1 MRKTDSFWDSSA
13 LVPLCVNQAATVF
26 SQTALRTKSLTVW
39 WGTPV
44 EMVAAFCRLHRDG
57 KITQQEFQA
66 AIRRLEELREGWAE
80 VSPAER
86 VRELAQGLVESHPLR
101 AADAMQLAAALV
113 WSAAS
118 PRGRPFVS
126 LDQRLAATAA
136 DEGFE
141 VLTL

>member
-1 MRKTDSFWDSSA
+1 
-13 LVPLCVNQAATVF
+13 VPLCVNQAATVF

-80 VSPAER
+80 VPPAER
-86 VRELAQGLVESHPLR
+86 VRDLAQGLVESHPLR

>member
-1 MRKTDSFWDSSA
+1 M
-13 LVPLCVNQAATVF
+13 CVNQAATVF

-44 EMVAAFCRLHRDG
+44 EMVAACCRLHRDG